1 MKINNIIEVAEDRMM
16 SDLCLEWYNETDENK
31 KQEIFDKIQELYKK
45 INKIE

>member
-1 MKINNIIEVAEDRMM
+1 MKINNIVEVAEDALM
-16 SDLCLEWYNETDENK
+16 SNLCLEWYNETDENK